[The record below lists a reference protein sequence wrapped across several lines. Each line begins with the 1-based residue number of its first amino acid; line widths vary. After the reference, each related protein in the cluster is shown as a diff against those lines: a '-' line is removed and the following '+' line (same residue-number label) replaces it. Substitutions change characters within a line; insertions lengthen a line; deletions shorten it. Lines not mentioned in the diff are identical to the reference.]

1 MAVYLDESMIGK
13 DREINYPHLLLCIGV
28 TCQMADGTLI
38 GCHIDSG
45 GDVEDKNLAEL
56 RQWITAHG
64 GAAVNLYLIGNRHV
78 NRKHNGKS
86 DFEKAY
92 ALGFTGKVWVFDT
105 AGIASTDGHF
115 ARLTS
120 NPTDPRGMCDI
131 RVCADPD
138 VRPYKFHASTDDISG
153 LQVVKRTLTPTGT
166 RMPRHGSRRRSGA
179 ESRSRRCRLRLRGRI
194 SSSSPFEQTA
204 SGASGD
210 NGKAEAGPLRHTAS
224 SVCRVCTSRRCTIAY
239 PMRQRRRRVLQ
250 VNSRCTGVGS

>member
-120 NPTDPRGMCDI
+120 NPTDPKGMCDI

-153 LQVVKRTLTPTGT
+153 LQVVQRTLTPTGYAYAT
-166 RMPRHGSRRRSGA
+166 PRIKTTL
-179 ESRSRRCRLRLRGRI
+179 RCGI
-194 SSSSPFEQTA
+194 
-204 SGASGD
+204 
-210 NGKAEAGPLRHTAS
+210 
-224 SVCRVCTSRRCTIAY
+224 TIAAL
-239 PMRQRRRRVLQ
+239 PAPLAR
-250 VNSRCTGVGS
+250 SDFKFISI